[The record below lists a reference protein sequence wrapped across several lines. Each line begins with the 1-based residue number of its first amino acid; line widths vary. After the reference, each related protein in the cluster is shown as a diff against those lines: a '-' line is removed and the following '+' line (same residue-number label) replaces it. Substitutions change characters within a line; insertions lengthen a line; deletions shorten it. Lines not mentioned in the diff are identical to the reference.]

1 MFRDKMLE
9 LIGLL
14 VKTIKSKVVSYGLVE
29 VRDAGAISP
38 RYRLYV
44 AGQLKEVSDNLS
56 TILSCYD
63 RYY

>member
-1 MFRDKMLE
+1 MER
-9 LIGLL
+9 
-14 VKTIKSKVVSYGLVE
+14 TIKSKVVSYGLVE

-56 TILSCYD
+56 SILSCYD